1 MSQSKTH
8 KERAMLHDLLAI
20 YIELL
25 NSDHGPESQAATSFV
40 QEHSHNMRF
49 IRCASIAAFYWST
62 RH

>member
-1 MSQSKTH
+1 
-8 KERAMLHDLLAI
+8 MLHDLLAI